1 VNPLAAGAASAR
13 WIDAALGGLAVGLAA
28 IVYFPVTGAYFFAD
42 DVLFLMRLAAEP
54 LREVLLEP
62 FGGHL
67 LLTRNAV
74 FAATFALFG
83 ADPAPYYWSSF
94 LTHLANVWLLFR
106 LLCALTARPALAC
119 LVATLWGTCPV
130 HIAAVGWY
138 ASYGHLLATT
148 AMLVV
153 LGQVARADPATP
165 PSLRRVVWWC
175 GILLMAA
182 TCFGVGVGVALV
194 FPVVAVLLLPRLMR
208 PTALAA
214 LLALPL
220 TVAGLYRWV
229 TRREPVAASMGMFQA
244 IVLRSYP
251 PIVIMLGHL
260 LVYGATALAVGFFRA
275 VGRWP
280 YAATYPSTASRT
292 VAAVF
297 GTALVGAFWLGDPR
311 RRRQL
316 LAAATLALGVYGIVA
331 LGRAGFRS
339 QDLAFWASQAR
350 YHYAGTIPLAMLL
363 CLALRELGRRGPLR
377 FLRPEALLAGWLAVG
392 TIGWA
397 QSSWRPESHA
407 AARQE
412 IEARLSEMD
421 VEIDRAPA
429 GSTVYLD
436 NGTLSRAVRG
446 PAIDQAGL
454 PGRAALFVIMHPSD
468 VVRGRHVRFVEPDA
482 GVRAVQAARHGRLGS
497 LLVAPEARAAG
508 GLSEPR

>member
-1 VNPLAAGAASAR
+1 VNPLAAGAPSAR

-28 IVYFPVTGAYFFAD
+28 IVYSPVTGAYFFAD
-42 DVLFLMRLAAEP
+42 DLLFLMRIAAEP
-54 LREVLLEP
+54 LRGVLLDP

-83 ADPAPYYWSSF
+83 ADPTPYYWSSF

-119 LVATLWGTCPV
+119 LGATLWGTCPV
-130 HIAAVGWY
+130 HIATVGWY
-138 ASYGHLLATT
+138 ASYGQLLATT

-165 PSLRRVVWWC
+165 PSLGRVVWWC
-175 GILLMAA
+175 GILLLGA

-220 TVAGLYRWV
+220 TVTGLYRWV
-229 TRREPVAASMGMFQA
+229 TRREPVAAGMGMFQA
-244 IVLRSYP
+244 IVLRSYSRVP
-251 PIVIMLGHL
+251 IMLGHL
-260 LVYGATALAVGFFRA
+260 LNYGASALTLGFFRA

-280 YAATYPSTASRT
+280 NAATYPSTASRI

-297 GTALVGAFWLGDPR
+297 GTALLGAFWLADPR
-311 RRRQL
+311 GRRQL

-331 LGRAGFRS
+331 VGRAGFRL
-339 QDLAFWASQAR
+339 DLAFWASEAR
-350 YHYAGTIPLAMLL
+350 FHYAGTIPLAMLL

-377 FLRPEALLAGWLAVG
+377 FLPPEALLAGWLAVG

-397 QSSWRPESHA
+397 RSTWRPESHA

-421 VEIDRAPA
+421 VEIDRAPP
-429 GSTVYLD
+429 GSTVYLV
-436 NGTLSRAVRG
+436 NGTLSPAVRG

-482 GVRAVQAARHGRLGS
+482 RVRAVQAARNGRLGS
-497 LLVAPEARAAG
+497 LLVAPEAHAAG